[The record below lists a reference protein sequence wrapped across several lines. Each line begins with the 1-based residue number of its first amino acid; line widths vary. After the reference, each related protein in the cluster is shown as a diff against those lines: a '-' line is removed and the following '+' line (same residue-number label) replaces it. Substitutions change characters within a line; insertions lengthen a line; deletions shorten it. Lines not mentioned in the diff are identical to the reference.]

1 MEHLAAI
8 EWYDG
13 DFHLYVYR
21 DTTDK
26 DLLSCTLLIDE
37 VAKEIGFKSKNEL
50 LCALM
55 SREELAIMKSYGS
68 YKSYLCVTD
77 SECPTYTEV
86 IKALTK
92 QVSYE

>member
-8 EWYDG
+8 ECHDG
-13 DFHLYVYR
+13 NFLLYVYR

-26 DLLSCTLLIDE
+26 ELLITTLLIDE
-37 VAKEIGFKSKNEL
+37 VAKEVGFKSKNEL

-55 SREELAIMKSYGS
+55 SREELAMMKSYGS

-77 SECPTYTEV
+77 SVFPTYIEV
-86 IKALTK
+86 IKELTK
-92 QVSYE
+92 

>member
-8 EWYDG
+8 EYHDG
-13 DFHLYVYR
+13 NFLLYVYR

-26 DLLSCTLLIDE
+26 ELLITTLLIDE
-37 VAKEIGFKSKNEL
+37 VAKEVGFKSKNEL

-55 SREELAIMKSYGS
+55 SREELAMMKSYGS

-77 SECPTYTEV
+77 SESPTYKEV

-92 QVSYE
+92 

>member
-8 EWYDG
+8 EWHEDN
-13 DFHLYVYR
+13 FHLYVYR
-21 DTTDK
+21 GTTDK
-26 DLLSCTLLIDE
+26 ELLFHTLLIDE
-37 VAKEIGFKSKNEL
+37 VAKEVGFKSKNEL

-55 SREELAIMKSYGS
+55 SREELAMMKSYGS

-77 SECPTYTEV
+77 SESPTYIEV

-92 QVSYE
+92 

>member
-26 DLLSCTLLIDE
+26 DLLFHTLLIDE

-77 SECPTYTEV
+77 SERPTYTEA

-92 QVSYE
+92 LVSYE

>member
-8 EWYDG
+8 EYHDG
-13 DFHLYVYR
+13 NFLLYVYR

-26 DLLSCTLLIDE
+26 ELLITTLLIDE
-37 VAKEIGFKSKNEL
+37 VAKEVGFISKNEL

-55 SREELAIMKSYGS
+55 SREELAMMKSYGS

-77 SECPTYTEV
+77 SVFPTYIEV

-92 QVSYE
+92 

>member
-26 DLLSCTLLIDE
+26 DLLSCTLLTDE

-77 SECPTYTEV
+77 SERPTYTEA

-92 QVSYE
+92 LVSYE

>member
-8 EWYDG
+8 EWHEDN
-13 DFHLYVYR
+13 FHLYVYR

-26 DLLSCTLLIDE
+26 DLLFHTLLIDE
-37 VAKEIGFKSKNEL
+37 VAKEVGFKSKNEL

-55 SREELAIMKSYGS
+55 SREELAMMKSYGS

-86 IKALTK
+86 FKALTK
-92 QVSYE
+92 

>member
-26 DLLSCTLLIDE
+26 GLLFHTLLIDE

-77 SECPTYTEV
+77 SERPTYTEA

-92 QVSYE
+92 LVSYE

>member
-8 EWYDG
+8 EWHEG

-26 DLLSCTLLIDE
+26 DLLFHTLLIDE

-55 SREELAIMKSYGS
+55 SREELAMMKSYGS

-77 SECPTYTEV
+77 SECPTYTEAL
-86 IKALTK
+86 KAICK
-92 QVSYE
+92 RV

>member
-8 EWYDG
+8 EYYDG
-13 DFHLYVYR
+13 NFLLYVYR

-26 DLLSCTLLIDE
+26 ELLITTLLIDE
-37 VAKEIGFKSKNEL
+37 VAKEVGFKSKNEL

-55 SREELAIMKSYGS
+55 SREELAMMKSYGS

-77 SECPTYTEV
+77 SVFPTYIEV

-92 QVSYE
+92 

>member
-8 EWYDG
+8 DWHEG
-13 DFHLYVYR
+13 NFHLYVYR
-21 DTTDK
+21 NTTDK
-26 DLLSCTLLIDE
+26 DLLFHTLLIDE

-55 SREELAIMKSYGS
+55 SREELAMMKSYGS

-92 QVSYE
+92 